1 MTSISPE
8 KEEAKVP
15 VGGWEHGRLVLG
27 FATKWP
33 SCQGLPVAGC
43 L

>member
-27 FATKWP
+27 L
-33 SCQGLPVAGC
+33 LPNGQVVRAY